1 MQIKYKVGIIKK
13 SRYLDGTWN
22 FQYVTQNMDGQDQTV
37 YGGVEDQDKS
47 HYPEGTIFL
56 DSSLDD
62 IYGYTTLQNIIIN
75 SEGPSIVDDKTT
87 RQVLN
92 VGGKENPTPI
102 KVKLI
107 FKSKSPLDIMELD
120 ATVGSEYD
128 LIHIHRKNN
137 QDDKL
142 NINIIKYTL

>member
-75 SEGPSIVDDKTT
+75 SEGP
-87 RQVLN
+87 
-92 VGGKENPTPI
+92 
-102 KVKLI
+102 
-107 FKSKSPLDIMELD
+107 
-120 ATVGSEYD
+120 
-128 LIHIHRKNN
+128 
-137 QDDKL
+137 
-142 NINIIKYTL
+142 

>member
-56 DSSLDD
+56 DSSFDD

-87 RQVLN
+87 RQL
-92 VGGKENPTPI
+92 
-102 KVKLI
+102 LI
-107 FKSKSPLDIMELD
+107 PLYLME
-120 ATVGSEYD
+120 T
-128 LIHIHRKNN
+128 
-137 QDDKL
+137 
-142 NINIIKYTL
+142 